1 MAAVFKSMIRYKM
14 FFKLFLIFTIVP
26 VVELYLIIEV
36 GSRIGALNTI
46 SLVIVTAAVGAYMVK
61 LEGLGVMARL
71 QRNMQDGVFPA
82 EELLDGMLLLV
93 AGALLLT
100 PGFLTDVF
108 GFLAVFP
115 LTRGLIKKV
124 VKKYME
130 SRMEF
135 RPPDEFN

>member
-1 MAAVFKSMIRYKM
+1 M

-36 GSRIGALNTI
+36 GSRIGALNTV

-61 LEGLGVMARL
+61 MEGLGVMARL
-71 QRNMQDGVFPA
+71 QRNMQEGVFPA
-82 EELLDGMLLLV
+82 EEILDGLMLLV

-100 PGFLTDVF
+100 PGFLTDVL

-115 LTRGLIKKV
+115 LTRGLIKKL
-124 VKKYME
+124 VKKYIV
-130 SRMEF
+130 SRMDF
-135 RPPDEFN
+135 RPPQDFY